1 MNKNYSK
8 LIQGIDLMSESLIEI
23 GRNADNKPIKLL
35 VSKLVDKLGFNDL
48 TVGEDIAMIRFA
60 VANDDES
67 LEKLTAQI
75 TGGVAEPEAK
85 PKKAVLKAKAVVD
98 NPEPEAKPEVKED
111 ASTKAVSGE

>member
-35 VSKLVDKLGFNDL
+35 VSKLVEKLGFNDL
-48 TVGEDIAMIRFA
+48 TVGEDIAMIRYA

-67 LEKLTAQI
+67 LEKLTAKI
-75 TGGVAEPEAK
+75 TGGEMATEK
-85 PKKAVLKAKAVVD
+85 PKKAKLEATAVVE
-98 NPEPEAKPEVKED
+98 NPEPKAEVKED